1 MTTQHNGFTLLELMI
16 VVAMIGILAS
26 VALPSYQ
33 VYLQRTE
40 VVEAVSLSATARD
53 EINHYYKQKLSF
65 PTNNIMAG
73 LPAADKLIG
82 NRVTAIN
89 IENGAVHI
97 TLGNKIAQPLQGKV
111 LTYRPAVVTD
121 SPSSPIS
128 WLCGHDEPV
137 EGMQA
142 VGDNKTTVPPE
153 LLPHSCR

>member
-1 MTTQHNGFTLLELMI
+1 MTTKYKGFTLLELMI

-33 VYLQRTE
+33 VYLQRSE
-40 VVEAVSLSATARD
+40 VIEAVSLSATARD
-53 EINHYYKQKLSF
+53 EINHYYKQKIGF
-65 PTNNIMAG
+65 PTDNVMAG

-82 NRVTAIN
+82 NRVTAIH
-89 IENGAVHI
+89 IENGAIHI
-97 TLGNKIAQPLQGKV
+97 TLGNKIAQPLQGKI
-111 LTYRPAVVTD
+111 LTYRPAVVSG

-137 EGMQA
+137 PGMQA
-142 VGDNKTTVPPE
+142 VGVNKTTVPPE